1 MNGQSR
7 RQEERI
13 LVNEPCIIYAGN
25 RAIPA
30 QMVDTSF
37 NGARLLV
44 KVGVDVPDEF
54 ELFET
59 PALPM
64 RACRVVHRS
73 EEFIGIRFV

>member
-1 MNGQSR
+1 MTQTR

-13 LVNEPCIIYAGN
+13 LVNEPCIIYAGT

-30 QMVDTSF
+30 RMVDTSF

-44 KVGVDVPDEF
+44 KSADEVPDEF

-59 PALPM
+59 PALPP
-64 RACRVVHRS
+64 RACQVVHRS
-73 EEFIGIRFV
+73 DEFIGVRFI